1 MGNLNSPENGMNI
14 EILRYQEIEKKLN
27 KLEQKSQERV
37 ALSLLN
43 SYQPEK
49 YPVDLAIDR
58 KNNQYYIISGNE
70 VLKIR
75 LDYKNLESYLKQIKT
90 LLDTNNELM
99 LKGQFSF
106 RTIYEDNIGP
116 WNKKLIE
123 HKDKGIGQLERKKEI
138 EGMNNLVE
146 EMYRF
151 AKNVKGE
158 KIDSINTDDSALRSG
173 VLGTPDT
180 SEIQE
185 IKRKMDN
192 NTSIRYEEY
201 NMPNNPPLYRKIN
214 KNATIKT

>member
-1 MGNLNSPENGMNI
+1 MGNLNSPENWMNI

-58 KNNQYYIISGNE
+58 KNNQYYIISWNE

-99 LKGQFSF
+99 LKWQFSF
-106 RTIYEDNIGP
+106 RTIYEDNIWP

-138 EGMNNLVE
+138 EWMNNLVE

-151 AKNVKGE
+151 AKNVKWE
-158 KIDSINTDDSALRSG
+158 KIDSINTDDSALRSW
-173 VLGTPDT
+173 VLWTPDT